1 MFWRHNIEFQ
11 LLLLR
16 FLCFLNISF
25 LSVCLFVI
33 YYIIVHN
40 FFLYVSTLSFSVSL
54 TFCSSLS
61 LASLRSAVLSVGML
75 FAGLLFHIRIS
86 SRSRSGRG
94 IFCPL
99 LSGARPSRPLV
110 CLGGHSAHKHRVKM
124 TFCQTFFSV
133 IPLFYHYFI
142 RYWHYD

>member
-110 CLGGHSAHKHRVKM
+110 CLGGHSL
-124 TFCQTFFSV
+124 FSCLV
-133 IPLFYHYFI
+133 EVPALNVFGLCPV
-142 RYWHYD
+142 